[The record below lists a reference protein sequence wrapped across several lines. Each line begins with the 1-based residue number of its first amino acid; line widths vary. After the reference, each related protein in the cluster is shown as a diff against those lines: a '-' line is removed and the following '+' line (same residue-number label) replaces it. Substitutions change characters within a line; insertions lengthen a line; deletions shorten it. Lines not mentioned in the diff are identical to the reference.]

1 MVLLKYYLSV
11 KVFICPAGGAMDI
24 LHHVH
29 VKFETRHICVCLNF
43 RHYYVSIYI
52 FK

>member
-1 MVLLKYYLSV
+1 MGLLKDYLSV

-24 LHHVH
+24 SHRVH
-29 VKFETRHICVCLNF
+29 VKFETRHICVCLIF
-43 RHYYVSIYI
+43 RHYYVSVYI